1 MKKLIGI
8 AVVGAAALAMT
19 ACGSSD
25 DNSTPATPTPTPPAG
40 SVSDIPGSA
49 LANTASLN
57 AYLNDQI
64 AASSDTAEPLLV
76 GDSTT
81 LPTDD
86 TTETSL

>member
-1 MKKLIGI
+1 MKKMLGI
-8 AVVGAAALAMT
+8 AVVSAAALAMT

-25 DNSTPATPTPTPPAG
+25 DSGTPVAATPSG
-40 SVSDIPGSA
+40 SASEIPGSA
-49 LANTASLN
+49 LANSAGLT

-64 AASSDTAEPLLV
+64 AASSDTGEPVVV